1 MKVTEIPKGAS
12 ITIVASYEDKQIVF
26 ESTVKLVTEH
36 IILIPPIK
44 YNNKTVGFNKN
55 FMLDLHY
62 TTNGHLYRFPDV
74 TVTLVRYG
82 QTLFHKIEAL
92 NEGNIYNRRGDY
104 RVYIGTEMHLTAH
117 QPNGTTDF
125 IVTLKD
131 ISLSGFA
138 FISREQFNIE
148 RTVRLKFRDERL
160 VLDLPA
166 KIVRADWNDHI
177 HATVYGCRITDSY
190 PVLGQYLIA
199 KQREIL
205 QKTRAAASGLR

>member
-1 MKVTEIPKGAS
+1 MKITEIPKEAP
-12 ITIVASYEDKQIVF
+12 ITINASYEDKKIVF
-26 ESTVKLVTEH
+26 ESTVKFVNENA
-36 IILIPPIK
+36 IFIPPIK

-62 TTNGHLYRFPDV
+62 TVNGHLYRFPDI
-74 TVTLVRYG
+74 TVSLVRYG
-82 QTLFHKIEAL
+82 QTLFHKIETE

-104 RVYIGTEMHLTAH
+104 RVYIGTQMHLTAH
-117 QPNGTTDF
+117 QPSGTKDF

-148 RTVRLKFRDERL
+148 RTVNLKFRDESL
-160 VLDLPA
+160 VLNIPA
-166 KIVRADWNDHI
+166 KIVRADWNEHI
-177 HATVYGCRITDSY
+177 HSMVYGCQIIDSY
-190 PVLGQYLIA
+190 PVLGQYLIL

-205 QKTRAAASGLR
+205 QRTRAATNGY